1 MWQPILDNILGGFA
15 VFVSGGVLGY
25 VIAKLGGI
33 SNAIKDVENLKIQNP
48 ITVAVTPTPVV
59 PAPVAT
65 VTN

>member
-33 SNAIKDVENLKIQNP
+33 SNAIKDVENLKIQSP
-48 ITVAVTPTPVV
+48 ITVAIPVVPTPVV
-59 PAPVAT
+59 G

>member
-33 SNAIKDVENLKIQNP
+33 SNAIKDVENLKIQSP
-48 ITVAVTPTPVV
+48 ITVAI
-59 PAPVAT
+59 PVAT
-65 VTN
+65 PVASITN

>member
-33 SNAIKDVENLKIQNP
+33 SNAIKDVENLKIQSP
-48 ITVAVTPTPVV
+48 ITVAIPVV
-59 PAPVAT
+59 PTPVAT
-65 VTN
+65 VAN